1 MIGHVERAWTW
12 SIVGPSR
19 RAQRLPF
26 ANTLGGLLAGMPAGH
41 ALRDVRQRFAAL
53 SVGLAEMLE
62 QKGFGKKI
70 EDSEIA
76 ETWVARNDARN
87 YAVLGDPAVRLRM
100 DDTEA
105 RQ

>member
-1 MIGHVERAWTW
+1 
-12 SIVGPSR
+12 
-19 RAQRLPF
+19 
-26 ANTLGGLLAGMPAGH
+26 MPAGH

-70 EDSEIA
+70 EDQEIA
-76 ETWVARNDARN
+76 EAWVARNDARN
-87 YAVLGDPAVRLRM
+87 YTVLGDPAVRLRM